1 MKKQVG
7 LSMLFKHTDWPT
19 KMSQEQRQRLLQ
31 EKLARV
37 EVYQKLHSLH
47 YEPQRRTPCL
57 EQK

>member
-1 MKKQVG
+1 MKKEVG

-19 KMSQEQRQRLLQ
+19 EMSQEQRQRLLQ

-37 EVYQKLHSLH
+37 EVYEKLHSIHFQPL
-47 YEPQRRTPCL
+47 RRTLCL